1 MRGKTPSKV
10 TIKEESEVFGTR
22 LAHYGIN
29 IMTHSTPDLIP
40 EKLPIEKVS
49 DKIKRIPLA
58 NGNRGKCLLGS
69 INRIFKCLSDHLD
82 PIPQF
87 MHLDSYQKILET
99 TAWEPDDDGVENS
112 RDAAINFMSASAR
125 FTKKPF
131 LRQVDI
137 AKRMAREK
145 VFPPK

>member
-1 MRGKTPSKV
+1 MPQRS
-10 TIKEESEVFGTR
+10 F
-22 LAHYGIN
+22 
-29 IMTHSTPDLIP
+29 
-40 EKLPIEKVS
+40 
-49 DKIKRIPLA
+49 
-58 NGNRGKCLLGS
+58 
-69 INRIFKCLSDHLD
+69 LD

-145 VFPPK
+145 VFVPLK

>member
-1 MRGKTPSKV
+1 
-10 TIKEESEVFGTR
+10 
-22 LAHYGIN
+22 
-29 IMTHSTPDLIP
+29 
-40 EKLPIEKVS
+40 
-49 DKIKRIPLA
+49 
-58 NGNRGKCLLGS
+58 
-69 INRIFKCLSDHLD
+69 
-82 PIPQF
+82 

-145 VFPPK
+145 VFRMILLIIAHNIEFLQKLLRLTCPWDWCQETLRR